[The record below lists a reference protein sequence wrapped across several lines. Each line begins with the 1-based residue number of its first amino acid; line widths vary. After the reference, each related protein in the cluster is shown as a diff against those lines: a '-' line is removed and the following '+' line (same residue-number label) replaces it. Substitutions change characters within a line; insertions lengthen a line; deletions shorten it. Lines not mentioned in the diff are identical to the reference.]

1 MKNYTPPTPGRTG
14 VRARAAARL
23 AQGLPLSLALTA
35 TLLWAG
41 PALAKFDK
49 IGDLDTV
56 SVSHDANFQTVEG
69 QGLLRTW
76 ILLEFKEDQRFD
88 PGLASLQPGNPL
100 SYKSRKDYVQVDCKK
115 NLYAE
120 LATQMFAEAEGK
132 GAPVFE
138 NSGLRSAMPRFVNP
152 SNHEGAVLVFLCK
165 GIKPN

>member
-1 MKNYTPPTPGRTG
+1 MRNFTTCPSAQPSAGANT
-14 VRARAAARL
+14 AARSIP
-23 AQGLPLSLALTA
+23 ALPWAIALTA
-35 TLLWAG
+35 SLFWAN
-41 PALAKFDK
+41 PVLAKFDK
-49 IGDLDTV
+49 IGDLESV

-76 ILLEFKEDQRFD
+76 ILLDFKEGQRFD

-120 LATQMFAEAEGK
+120 LATQMFADAEGK